1 MPTLAGPNEDGEVG
15 LGWLLHLTDG
25 LPGHEYDNLYYLI
38 VPFLLV
44 SSQIL
49 SQKMSMAGNKSDNS
63 LTKIIEYLP
72 WLSFLTALSSP
83 AGIGIYWFMNSLLSL
98 GQSVYVKDKLKKEG
112 LDMKQL
118 ALDVAEARA
127 NPNREST

>member
-1 MPTLAGPNEDGEVG
+1 
-15 LGWLLHLTDG
+15 
-25 LPGHEYDNLYYLI
+25 
-38 VPFLLV
+38 
-44 SSQIL
+44 
-49 SQKMSMAGNKSDNS
+49 MSMAGNKSDNS

-98 GQSVYVKDKLKKEG
+98 GQSVYVKNKLKKEG